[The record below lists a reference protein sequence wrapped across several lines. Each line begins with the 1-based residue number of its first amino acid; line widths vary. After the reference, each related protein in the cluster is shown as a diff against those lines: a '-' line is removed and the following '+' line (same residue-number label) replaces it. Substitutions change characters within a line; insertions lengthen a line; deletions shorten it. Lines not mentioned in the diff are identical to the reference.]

1 MCYTLPMKKREGQ
14 VTRRTKVSIGDQ
26 GIPLEANRLF
36 EGLSPQERERAIASC
51 VRKRFARGERV
62 FSTGDRPEFLYI
74 LEAGHVQLVA
84 LEESGAERILHVFRP
99 GDVFGEILLSVERRP
114 FDAVA
119 VDEARVA
126 IMSRATFLELLHTS
140 PLCGVNFIRLI
151 SDRLFTAERDLAA
164 LSRTWTRPRL
174 VHLLLKL
181 ADNLGQPTPQG
192 TLITV
197 PVTHETMASMIGA
210 SRVRVTSYLNLLRR
224 DGLLSKQGRLMVIRT
239 EGLKGWLGRKGD

>member
-1 MCYTLPMKKREGQ
+1 MAKKKRPILAVRDRG
-14 VTRRTKVSIGDQ
+14 V
-26 GIPLEANRLF
+26 PLEANRLF

-51 VRKRFARGERV
+51 IRKRFGRGEPV
-62 FSTGDRPEFLYI
+62 FSTGDRPEFLYF
-74 LEAGHVQLVA
+74 LETGHVQLVS
-84 LEESGAERILHVFRP
+84 LEESGAERILNVFRP
-99 GDVFGEILLSVERRP
+99 GDVFGEILFSVERRP

-140 PLCGVNFIRLI
+140 PLCGLNFIRLI
-151 SDRLFTAERDLAA
+151 SDRLFDTERDLAA

-174 VHLLLKL
+174 AHLLQKL
-181 ADNLGQPTPQG
+181 ADNLGERTPQG

-210 SRVRVTSYLNLLRR
+210 SRVRVTSYLSQLRR
-224 DGLLSKQGRLMVIRT
+224 DGLLAKHGRLMVIRT
-239 EGLKGWLGRKGD
+239 EGLKGWLARKGA

>member
-1 MCYTLPMKKREGQ
+1 MRKRVGQ

-62 FSTGDRPEFLYI
+62 FSTGDRPEFLYL
-74 LEAGHVQLVA
+74 LEVGHVQLVA

-140 PLCGVNFIRLI
+140 PLCGLNFIRLI

>member
-1 MCYTLPMKKREGQ
+1 MRKRVGQ

-62 FSTGDRPEFLYI
+62 FSTGDRPEFLYL
-74 LEAGHVQLVA
+74 LEVGHVQLVA

-119 VDEARVA
+119 VDEAWVA

-140 PLCGVNFIRLI
+140 PLCGLNFIRLI